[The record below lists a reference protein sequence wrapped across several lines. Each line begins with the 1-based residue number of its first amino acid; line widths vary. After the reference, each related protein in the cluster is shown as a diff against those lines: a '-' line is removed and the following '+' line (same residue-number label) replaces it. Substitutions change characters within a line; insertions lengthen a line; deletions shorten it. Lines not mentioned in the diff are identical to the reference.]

1 MNVVQVIL
9 CLRNTTFVSCVGVSF
24 LVFSNSKS
32 CVSCKKVGIVDVER
46 KMSLTLLWELQPT
59 RKDIRNQSHSDLS
72 HHEAKQRECS
82 RTWNSTIFVVDIDS
96 YNQNKQINGGGS
108 CCIRIVQIGWQFTL
122 LMHSPNMNNTHTH
135 THTHTHICFT
145 WSLHK

>member
-9 CLRNTTFVSCVGVSF
+9 CLRNTTFVSCFGVSL

-32 CVSCKKVGIVDVER
+32 CVSCKKVEIVDVEG
-46 KMSLTLLWELQPT
+46 KMSLTLLCELQPT
-59 RKDIRNQSHSDLS
+59 HKYIRNQSHSDLN
-72 HHEAKQRECS
+72 HQEAKQRECD

-108 CCIRIVQIGWQFTL
+108 CCLWIVQIRWQSIALTWRTHVYNLHMKLAQIKFTQVL
-122 LMHSPNMNNTHTH
+122 T
-135 THTHTHICFT
+135 
-145 WSLHK
+145 

>member
-9 CLRNTTFVSCVGVSF
+9 CLRNITFVSCFGVSIPNH
-24 LVFSNSKS
+24 V
-32 CVSCKKVGIVDVER
+32 CHAR
-46 KMSLTLLWELQPT
+46 KWKLLMFKGKALTLLCELQPMH
-59 RKDIRNQSHSDLS
+59 KDIRNQAHSDLT
-72 HHEAKQRECS
+72 HHEAKQRECG

-108 CCIRIVQIGWQFTL
+108 CCIWIVQIGWQCTL
-122 LMHSPNMNNTHTH
+122 LIHSPNMKNTS
-135 THTHTHICFT
+135 IGFT